1 MNEDLFTTNAPP
13 VVEALAAFDA
23 GQFGRSAVLWETL
36 AERAESLGDR
46 RTAASAWGAAAA
58 ARRRA
63 GHPYPAV
70 TDDIRGRACRDRG
83 WPDDP

>member
-1 MNEDLFTTNAPP
+1 MHDDLFATNSPL

-23 GQFGRSAVLWETL
+23 GQYGHSAALWETL
-36 AERAESLGDR
+36 AERAEALGDR

-63 GHPYPAV
+63 GHPERAV
-70 TDDIRGRACRDRG
+70 ADDIRGRDCRDRG
-83 WPDDP
+83 